1 MNLPH
6 KPLRHDHTV
15 SLQADLERLA
25 EEGDF
30 SGVIGLSRNG
40 ERFVELARGLADR
53 ANGRPIRLDTRFGI
67 ASATKGL
74 TALTVASLIESGRLR
89 YDTTLRSLLMRDLP
103 MVDPR
108 VTIERLLGH
117 TSGVGDYLDEETVV
131 DIDDYVMDLPV
142 HRLAN
147 PADYLPLLDGHPQR
161 SPPGSRFSYNNGGY
175 VMLSIAAE
183 VAGAASFYDLVQER
197 VLDPTAMA
205 DTGFVR
211 SDRLPANA
219 AMGYLA
225 DGRSNVLHLP
235 VRGAGDGGA
244 YSTLSDLE
252 GLWLSLF
259 AGRIVPLPVVARLVE
274 AHSDVAKEHRR
285 YGLGFWLRP
294 DRETVMLE
302 GMDAGVSC
310 RTGYDR
316 SSGLSY
322 TVISNTSSGAWP
334 IVRYLEERLPSIA
347 AGETG
352 RQ

>member
-1 MNLPH
+1 LSDFFSD
-6 KPLRHDHTV
+6 PLRHDHTV

-25 EEGDF
+25 DAGDF

-40 ERFVELARGLADR
+40 ERFVELARGRADR

-74 TALTVASLIESGRLR
+74 TALTVASLVESGHLR
-89 YDTTLRSLLMRDLP
+89 YDTTLRSLLPDDLP

-108 VTIERLLGH
+108 VTIEHLLGH
-117 TSGVGDYLDEETVV
+117 TSGVGDYLDEETLGDV
-131 DIDDYVMDLPV
+131 DDYVMGLPV

-161 SPPGSRFSYNNGGY
+161 SEPGSQFAYNNGGY

-197 VLDPTAMA
+197 VLGRAAMA

-211 SDRLPANA
+211 SDQVPADA
-219 AMGYLA
+219 AIGYLS

-244 YSTLSDLE
+244 YSTLADLE
-252 GLWLSLF
+252 ALWRSLF
-259 AGRIVPLPVVARLVE
+259 AGRIVPLPVVERLVE
-274 AHSDVAKEHRR
+274 ARSDVPAEHRR

-310 RTGYDR
+310 RTAYDR
-316 SSGLSY
+316 SSSLSY

-334 IVRYLEERLPSIA
+334 IVRYLEELLLSIA
-347 AGETG
+347 EG
-352 RQ
+352 